1 MNVRPDSSRPSTD
14 QSPAIREAEV
24 GTAEAG
30 LRFDQALAQLFPAYS
45 RSRLAAWIKSGDA
58 TVEGAQRRPR
68 DPVLAG
74 ERVQVRVPDEPA
86 LDDQAEA
93 IALDILHADEHLL
106 VVNKPPGLV
115 VHPGAGNRSG
125 TLVNAL
131 LHHDPSLAALPRAGI
146 VHRLDK
152 DTSGALLV
160 ARRLES
166 HAALVA
172 LLAARDIHRRYEAV
186 VLGTL
191 VAGGTI
197 DAPLDRHPHDRLK
210 RAVVEEGRPAVTHFR
225 IRERFRAHTRVQAD
239 LETGR
244 THQIRVHFAHRGHP
258 LLGDPLYGGLRRPP
272 KGADDETLA
281 VLRGFRRQALHA
293 ERLSFVHPVSGDEL
307 AVEAPRPADLETL
320 IARLRRDTEANPPE
334 WA

>member
-1 MNVRPDSSRPSTD
+1 MNARPAADRPSTPTSD
-14 QSPAIREAEV
+14 NIREAET
-24 GTAEAG
+24 GIPEEG
-30 LRFDQALAQLFPAYS
+30 LRFDQALAQLFPEYS
-45 RSRLAAWIKSGDA
+45 RSRLTAWIKSGDA
-58 TVEGAQRRPR
+58 TINGAKRRPR

-74 ERVQVRVPDEPA
+74 EQVRIRVPDEPA

-93 IALDILHADEHLL
+93 IALDVLFEDEHLL
-106 VVNKPPGLV
+106 VVNKPAGLV

-131 LHHDPSLAALPRAGI
+131 LHHQPALANLPRAGI

-160 ARRLES
+160 AKRLES

-172 LLAARDIHRRYEAV
+172 MLAARDIHRRYEAV
-186 VLGTL
+186 ILGTL

-210 RAVVEEGRPAVTHFR
+210 RAVVEDGRPAVTHFR

-272 KGADDETLA
+272 KGADEQTLA
-281 VLRGFRRQALHA
+281 VLRAFRRQALHA
-293 ERLSFVHPVSGDEL
+293 ERLSFVHPVTGDEVV
-307 AVEAPRPADLETL
+307 ADAPKPADLETL
-320 IARLRRDTEANPPE
+320 ITTLRRDTEANPPE
-334 WA
+334 WV

>member
-1 MNVRPDSSRPSTD
+1 MNARPESRRPTSDESS
-14 QSPAIREAEV
+14 AIREAEV
-24 GTAEAG
+24 GSAEAG
-30 LRFDQALAQLFPAYS
+30 LRFDQALAQLFPQYS
-45 RSRLAAWIKSGDA
+45 RSRLTAWIKSGDA
-58 TVEGAQRRPR
+58 TIDGSQRRPR

-74 ERVQVRVPDEPA
+74 ERVRVRVPDEPA
-86 LDDQAEA
+86 LSDQAEA
-93 IALDILHADEHLL
+93 ISLDVLFEDEHLL
-106 VVNKPPGLV
+106 VVNKPAGLV

-131 LHHDPSLAALPRAGI
+131 LHHEPALAALPRAGI

-160 ARRLES
+160 ARRLET

-172 LLAARDIHRRYEAV
+172 MLGARDIHRRYEAV
-186 VLGTL
+186 ILGTL
-191 VAGGTI
+191 AAGGTI
-197 DAPLDRHPHDRLK
+197 DAPLDRHPHDRLR
-210 RAVVEEGRPAVTHFR
+210 RAVVEDGRPAVTHFR

-272 KGADDETLA
+272 KGADD
-281 VLRGFRRQALHA
+281 
-293 ERLSFVHPVSGDEL
+293 
-307 AVEAPRPADLETL
+307 
-320 IARLRRDTEANPPE
+320 
-334 WA
+334 